1 MPIQTRKKSKVAP
14 DHFTPLTMVRWV
26 VALGVLGAIW
36 IGLNYRTL
44 SDYFVSRVHRN
55 ENTRAVLELDRQHSE
70 LMSEK
75 QQLERWGFPAEKAI
89 RERFK
94 MGRPGERVML
104 IAEPSEPETHPPPR
118 LENQPSQEE

>member
-1 MPIQTRKKSKVAP
+1 
-14 DHFTPLTMVRWV
+14 MVRWV
-26 VALGVLGAIW
+26 VALGVLAAIW

-55 ENTRAVLELDRQHSE
+55 ENKRAVLTLDRRRSE

-104 IAEPSEPETHPPPR
+104 IEELSASESNPPSRIEDRPSE
-118 LENQPSQEE
+118 EE

>member
-1 MPIQTRKKSKVAP
+1 
-14 DHFTPLTMVRWV
+14 MVRWV
-26 VALGVLGAIW
+26 VALGILAAIW

-55 ENTRAVLELDRQHSE
+55 ENKRAVLELDRQHSE

-94 MGRPGERVML
+94 MGRPGERVIL
-104 IAEPSEPETHPPPR
+104 IEEPSASEPHPPSR
-118 LENQPSQEE
+118 LENQPFEEE